1 VEQEQVINR
10 DLVLANS
17 NVLSA
22 AAVLV
27 ILGLMVVPVPPIMLD
42 LMLTFSISFSV
53 TVLLVAL
60 YLKEPLQFNSF
71 PSLLL
76 ILTLMRLSLN
86 VASTRLILSKG
97 SAGQVIQSFG
107 DFVVGGNYVIGVI
120 VFMILVV
127 INFLVITK
135 GSGRIAEVAARFT
148 LDAMP
153 GKQMAIDADLNA
165 GADQREAGP
174 PAARPSSRSRSSS
187 APWTVPASSS
197 RATPSRA
204 SSSR

>member
-1 VEQEQVINR
+1 MQQEQVINR

-27 ILGLMVVPVPPIMLD
+27 ILGLMVIPVPPIMLD

-76 ILTLMRLSLN
+76 ILTLMRL
-86 VASTRLILSKG
+86 
-97 SAGQVIQSFG
+97 
-107 DFVVGGNYVIGVI
+107 
-120 VFMILVV
+120 
-127 INFLVITK
+127 
-135 GSGRIAEVAARFT
+135 
-148 LDAMP
+148 
-153 GKQMAIDADLNA
+153 
-165 GADQREAGP
+165 
-174 PAARPSSRSRSSS
+174 
-187 APWTVPASSS
+187 
-197 RATPSRA
+197 
-204 SSSR
+204 